1 MKKLSFFSIL
11 PTAITTAMLCMVWPV
26 AAQQYADLD
35 RPEWKEDAVP
45 PPPAYSLRG
54 LIDVEMPAAS
64 SVKMGLDPDTI
75 SINQETGIVRYV
87 VIARGP
93 SAVNAIYEGMRCA
106 TGEYRVY
113 SRKTQDTEWTPS
125 TSSEWKSMRGQVT
138 YPHPYRLARDGI
150 CIGTGTNQTKDAMVR
165 ALKSPKGTLY
175 ND

>member
-11 PTAITTAMLCMVWPV
+11 PTAITIAMLCMAWPV

-93 SAVNAIYEGMRCA
+93 SAVNAMYEGIRCS

-125 TSSEWKSMRGQVT
+125 TSSGWKTMRGQVT